1 MFKCTCG
8 YPTCKEEYKTE
19 LARNRHQAGVL
30 AAKTKQ
36 REKAIAK
43 AQAKKGLLTES
54 FRDKPITSKTKSG
67 KGHENWSEVAKRAA
81 RTRKRNN
88 ISKKLFGKKYKEL
101 SLDDK
106 QKVDTEL
113 QDEITPEPMT
123 QEESPRQIAPKKSFM
138 SAKLATEATKLRIL
152 QIDNK
157 NEAPRTQFVEFTGP
171 KGGESNGIV
180 DLLAIKKNHDQEKTK
195 NMDCNVN
202 DLLDIIHIQV
212 KGGSAGDPT
221 KAAKKRMLIVSKYY
235 NCRETLLSRWN
246 PAKFNQVIFKRL
258 KNNLEWEKVDA
269 KTIFG

>member
-19 LARNRHQAGVL
+19 EARERHQRGVL
-30 AAKTKQ
+30 AAETKK
-36 REKAIAK
+36 ELAK
-43 AQAKKGLLTES
+43 SDG
-54 FRDKPITSKTKSG
+54 DKPITSKTKFG

-88 ISKKLFGKKYKEL
+88 ISKKLFCKKYKEL

-123 QEESPRQIAPKKSFM
+123 QEESSRQIATKKSFM
-138 SAKLATEATKLRIL
+138 SGKLATQATKLRIL

-195 NMDCNVN
+195 NIGCNVN

-212 KGGSAGDPT
+212 KGGDSSIPT
-221 KAAKKRMLIVSKYY
+221 PDDKRRMKIVSKYY
-235 NCRETLLSRWN
+235 QCRETLLSEWN
-246 PAKFNQVIFKRL
+246 PAKYSEVKFSRL
-258 KNNLEWEKVDA
+258 NPQNEWERVDE
-269 KTIFG
+269 KTIFGKKRIK